1 MLPMYIT
8 FEFFCIG
15 AGYSDCCRCFYCGG
29 GLKNWEP
36 DDDPWVEH
44 ARWFKDCP
52 YLLTSK
58 GKGFVEAVQSLARTS
73 TGQTVSR
80 CSLEGPLYQFFA
92 RTNGHQCKPLTKDHL
107 TFEITSFSFFL
118 KPLPACWNCP
128 VFFKHQYWPNCKKR
142 FTLSVNGST
151 VHNFLMRGHPSLKTF
166 FFFFFWRNPSLDIE
180 LKFCSGSHALA
191 LAKL

>member
-1 MLPMYIT
+1 MKQFSYELPPSFTAKSLQGAFFDATLDLNNVAAMHFSMLPMYIT

-80 CSLEGPLYQFFA
+80 CSLEGPLYQSFA
-92 RTNGHQCKPLTKDHL
+92 CTNGCQ
-107 TFEITSFSFFL
+107 
-118 KPLPACWNCP
+118 
-128 VFFKHQYWPNCKKR
+128 
-142 FTLSVNGST
+142 
-151 VHNFLMRGHPSLKTF
+151 
-166 FFFFFWRNPSLDIE
+166 
-180 LKFCSGSHALA
+180 
-191 LAKL
+191 

>member
-1 MLPMYIT
+1 MHFSMLPMYIT

-58 GKGFVEAVQSLARTS
+58 GKGFIEAVQSLASTS

-80 CSLEGPLYQFFA
+80 CSLEGPLYQSFA
-92 RTNGHQCKPLTKDHL
+92 CTNGCQWNPWQKA
-107 TFEITSFSFFL
+107 TSPVRSLFFL
-118 KPLPACWNCP
+118 KPFPSRWNCP
-128 VFFKHQYWPNCKKR
+128 VFLTHQYWPNCKSR
-142 FTLSVNGST
+142 FTWT
-151 VHNFLMRGHPSLKTF
+151 RRTF
-166 FFFFFWRNPSLDIE
+166 IS
-180 LKFCSGSHALA
+180 
-191 LAKL
+191 